1 MIFDPLYFLLL
12 APAMLL
18 AMFAQMRVK
27 SAYAKGRQY
36 GVSMTGAQVARSIL
50 DRAGLQHV
58 DVEQHSGFL
67 SDHYDPRSKTVRLS
81 PEVYH
86 ERTCSAVG
94 IAAHEVGHALQDAHN
109 YGPLVIRNAAVPLAS
124 TGGNISMG
132 VFFFGLIFG
141 GVANTIG
148 TGLMVIAVLLF
159 SCAVFFQLVNLPVE
173 FNAST
178 RAKAILADMGVTDG
192 QSGAVVKDVLGAAAM
207 TYVAATLS
215 SIMTLVYMIIRS
227 GLLNS
232 RDD

>member
-12 APAMLL
+12 GPTMLL

-27 SAYAKGRQY
+27 SAFAKGRQY
-36 GVSMTGAQVARSIL
+36 GVNVTGAQVARSIL

-58 DVEQHSGFL
+58 DVELHNGFL

-86 ERTCSAVG
+86 ERNCSAVG
-94 IAAHEVGHALQDAHN
+94 IAAHEVGHALQDAQN

-124 TGGNISMG
+124 TGGNISMA

-141 GVANTIG
+141 GVANSLG
-148 TGLMVIAVLLF
+148 TGLIIAAILLF
-159 SCAVFFQLVNLPVE
+159 SCAVFFQIINLPVE

-178 RAKAILADMGVTDG
+178 RAKVILAEMGVTDG
-192 QSGAVVKDVLGAAAM
+192 QSGAVVKDVLSAAAM

-215 SIMTLVYMIIRS
+215 SIMTLVYMVLRS
-227 GLLNS
+227 GILNR